1 MSVTIVILA
10 ITIIVSIQAMENS
23 DMKYKMMFNPVY
35 CADDKQWYRV
45 LSHALIHADWMH
57 LIFNMYVLWMFGQA
71 VETGTG
77 VNEHLGYYGLHGVK
91 GYFFYVLLYVG
102 GAAFATLPSLTRR
115 RHDKTYFS
123 LGASGAVSA
132 VVFSFILL
140 NPSAKMGLLFLPIM
154 APAYIFGILYLL
166 AEYFLSK
173 QNRTGIAH
181 DAHFA
186 GAIYG
191 IIFTFALNAEK
202 VIDLWRN
209 IF

>member
-1 MSVTIVILA
+1 MSVTIVILI
-10 ITIIVSIQAMENS
+10 ITVLVSIQAMEKQE
-23 DMKYKMMFNPVY
+23 MKYKMMFNPVY
-35 CADDKQWYRV
+35 CADEGQWYRV

-71 VETGTG
+71 VE
-77 VNEHLGYYGLHGVK
+77 LGKGDYYNGFVDTLGAK
-91 GYFFYVLLYVG
+91 GYVYYAILYIG
-102 GAAFATLPSLTRR
+102 GAAFATIPSLFRR
-115 RHDKTYFS
+115 RHDRGYFS

-140 NPSAKMGLLFLPIM
+140 NPDARMGLLFIPIM
-154 APAYIFGILYLL
+154 APAYIFGGIYLL

-186 GAIYG
+186 GAVYG
-191 IIFTFALNAEK
+191 IIFTFATNSEM
-202 VIDLWRN
+202 IIRLWKN
-209 IF
+209 VF

>member
-1 MSVTIVILA
+1 MTVTIVILI
-10 ITIIVSIQAMENS
+10 ITILVSIQAMENQ

-35 CADDKQWYRV
+35 CADDGQWYRV

-57 LIFNMYVLWMFGQA
+57 LIFNMYVLWMFGQGVEMGNGRYDTNSYVGLNGNVGYMYFA
-71 VETGTG
+71 VM
-77 VNEHLGYYGLHGVK
+77 
-91 GYFFYVLLYVG
+91 YVG
-102 GAAFATLPSLTRR
+102 GAAFATLPSLIRR
-115 RHDKTYFS
+115 RHDRGYFS

-140 NPSAKMGLLFLPIM
+140 NPGAKMGLLFLPIM
-154 APAYIFGILYLL
+154 APAYIFGAIYLA

-186 GAIYG
+186 GAIFG
-191 IIFTFALNAEK
+191 IIFTFATNAEN
-202 VIDLWRN
+202 VIRLWKN